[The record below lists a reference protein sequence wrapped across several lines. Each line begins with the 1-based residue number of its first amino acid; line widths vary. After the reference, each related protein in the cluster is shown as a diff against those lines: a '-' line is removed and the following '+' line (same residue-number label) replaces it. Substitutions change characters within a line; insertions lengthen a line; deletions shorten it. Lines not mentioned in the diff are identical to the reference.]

1 MEKQDIALQLHQQY
15 GKFCAYVQNLDET
28 AFHFRQEGKWS
39 AAQQLD
45 HLIRSVRPVVLG
57 LSLPSFL
64 LKLVFGKASRSSR
77 DYDTLVKTY
86 QEALARGGKS
96 PKAYEPK
103 SSEAAGFQSIGTER
117 LIQLITL
124 LDRQLENLSESAL
137 DTLQAPHPLLGK
149 LTLRELMYFT
159 IYHAAHH
166 LHSVEKGLDGQVE

>member
-1 MEKQDIALQLHQQY
+1 MNKQEIIQRLHTQY
-15 GKFCAYVQNLDET
+15 GQFCELVQNLSPE
-28 AFHFRQEGKWS
+28 AFIFHREGKWS

-64 LKLVFGKASRSSR
+64 LRLIFGRAKHASQ

-86 QEALARGGKS
+86 QAALANGGKS

-103 SSEAAGFQSIGTER
+103 VPGEGFQSYGAEKLMQMIAGLDR
-117 LIQLITL
+117 L
-124 LDRQLENLSESAL
+124 LDSLSESEL

-159 IYHAAHH
+159 IYHAQHH
-166 LHSVEKGLDGQVE
+166 QRNVEMGLA

>member
-1 MEKQDIALQLHQQY
+1 MEKQVIVQQLHQRY
-15 GKFCAYVQNLDET
+15 GQFCELVQSLDEPS
-28 AFHFRQEGKWS
+28 FHFHQEGKWS

-57 LSLPSFL
+57 LSLPPFL
-64 LKLVFGKASRSSR
+64 LKLIFGRAKHTSR

-86 QEALARGGKS
+86 QEALAKGGKS

-103 SSEAAGFQSIGTER
+103 TSEAAGFQSYGGER
-117 LIQLITL
+117 LMQLIAG
-124 LDRQLENLSESAL
+124 LDRQLDNLSEPEL

-159 IYHAAHH
+159 IYHAQHH
-166 LHSVEKGLDGQVE
+166 LRSVENGLKS